1 MGECR
6 LASPREYDVSI
17 FVAAAI
23 LPLAVITVATD
34 VRLLE
39 MKHRYSA
46 ILRCSACAALPE
58 LNDGL

>member
-46 ILRCSACAALPE
+46 ILR
-58 LNDGL
+58 